1 MPSVYARALRRA
13 AEILGSEDLLAA
25 RLKVEPAQLG
35 LWLKGMATPPTRV
48 FLEAVDLIVAHDG
61 PKSGGSR

>member
-13 AEILGSEDLLAA
+13 AEILGSEDRLAS
-25 RLKVEPAQLG
+25 RLEVDAAQLG

-48 FLEAVDLIVAHDG
+48 FLQAVDLIAAHDG
-61 PKSGGSR
+61 PESGGRR